1 MAKWRF
7 YSYDV
12 WGRGTDSWVNDVY
25 RTDLVL
31 DLPDNPSAS
40 EVMDAIKQNIGDK
53 VTVDNGSYAEDAVW
67 LEIPVK
73 FTDENGKYHED
84 EMEPYGELRKETE

>member
-12 WGRGTDSWVNDVY
+12 WGRGADSRVNDVY

-31 DLPDNPSAS
+31 DLPDNPNAS
-40 EVMDAIKQNIGDK
+40 EVINAIKQNIGDS
-53 VTVDNGSYAEDAVW
+53 VSVDNSCYGDDTVW
-67 LEIPVK
+67 LEIPVN
-73 FTDENGKYHED
+73 FTDEDGEYHEG
-84 EMEPYGELRKETE
+84 EMEYYGELRKEAG

>member
-12 WGRGTDSWVNDVY
+12 WGRGADSWVNDVY

-31 DLPDNPSAS
+31 DLPENPSTF
-40 EVMDAIKQNIGDK
+40 EVTSAIKENIGDK
-53 VTVDNGSYAEDAVW
+53 VIVDNSCYTDEVIW

-73 FTDENGKYHED
+73 FTDENGEYHEN
-84 EMEPYGELRKETE
+84 EMEYYGELRREAG

>member
-12 WGRGTDSWVNDVY
+12 WGRGADSWVNDIY
-25 RTDLVL
+25 KTDLVL
-31 DLPDNPSAS
+31 DLPDNPSTS
-40 EVMDAIKQNIGDK
+40 DVTKAITENIGDN
-53 VTVDNGSYAEDAVW
+53 VIVDSSCYTDEVIW

-73 FTDENGKYHED
+73 FTDENGEYHEN
-84 EMEPYGELRKETE
+84 EWESYGELRKEAG